1 MNDIAEAWGYLPS
14 YLSSHVLLSMSALL
28 LGLLLSLPLAVLAAR
43 YRRFGGVVLAL
54 AGIVQTIPSLA
65 LLALFYPL
73 LLLVSRFTLE
83 TFGFSFRALGFLPA
97 LLALTLY
104 SMLPVLRNTVT
115 GLGNIERS
123 VKMAA
128 RGVGMTPWQ
137 SLMMVEL
144 PLAAPVIMAGVRTAA
159 VWVIGTATLAT
170 PVGQTS
176 LGNYIF
182 TGLQIENWV
191 FVTFGV
197 VAAAALALVV
207 DRLLALAESGLAL
220 RSRTRLI
227 AAAIGLVLVIGASLY
242 PSIAAPRHVVVI
254 GSKNFEEQYILSA
267 AIRDRLAAISIESK
281 ERDDLGSSVIF
292 RALAAGDVDVYVD
305 YTGTLWSNA
314 MKRTDNPGRKAI
326 ADGIAAWAQKT
337 YGIKDLGSLGFE
349 NAYALAMR
357 ADKAKALGIRT
368 LTDLAQHAPQLR
380 IGGDFEIFSRPEW
393 KSVER
398 TYGMRFGTRRQY
410 QPNLMYSALVSGD
423 VDVITAFSSDGRIAQ
438 YGLTVLTDPKGA
450 LPPYDA
456 ILLVSPAH
464 ANDRAFLDALKPLI
478 GAIDLKTMQ
487 QANFMVDRT
496 DDKKSPLEAARW
508 LQQRLAH

>member
-220 RSRTRLI
+220 RSRNRLI

-267 AIRDRLAAISIESK
+267 VIRDRLAAIGIESK

-496 DDKKSPLEAARW
+496 EDKKSPLEAARW